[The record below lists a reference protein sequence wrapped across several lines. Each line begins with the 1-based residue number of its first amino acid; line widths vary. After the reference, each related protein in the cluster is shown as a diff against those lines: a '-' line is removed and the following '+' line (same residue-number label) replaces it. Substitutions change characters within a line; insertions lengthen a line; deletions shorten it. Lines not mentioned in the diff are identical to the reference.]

1 MIDLNAINIIIGD
14 TFFGGDAGLAS
25 MMMFIGVMMIVFAL
39 FARDNLMVAFI
50 LMLPITVMFN
60 AMTSLP
66 DSLTILI
73 VVVAIIGLA
82 VTVKDKVI

>member
-1 MIDLNAINIIIGD
+1 MIDLNAITIIIGD